1 MQSLAPSK
9 TIFTASLK
17 SMHRPTQNLYR
28 PKTFKPLNNKRL
40 ASFKKKDIRFKEPK
54 NKSNSKEDAKWRKK
68 LKRKDLRESKT
79 ELSLRKNAG
88 LKISASE
95 K

>member
-1 MQSLAPSK
+1 M
-9 TIFTASLK
+9 
-17 SMHRPTQNLYR
+17 
-28 PKTFKPLNNKRL
+28 FKPLNNKRS
-40 ASFKKKDIRFKEPK
+40 ASSKREDIRFKEPNKK
-54 NKSNSKEDAKWRKK
+54 NSFREDAKWRKK

-88 LKISASE
+88 LKISASG

>member
-1 MQSLAPSK
+1 VSSK
-9 TIFTASLK
+9 
-17 SMHRPTQNLYR
+17 RE
-28 PKTFKPLNNKRL
+28 
-40 ASFKKKDIRFKEPK
+40 DIKFKEP
-54 NKSNSKEDAKWRKK
+54 NKKSSSKEDAKWRKK

-88 LKISASE
+88 LKISASG